1 MFLKLLDKKDTI
13 YLRNQ
18 LTNKKFADGKKT
30 QAISKLYDI
39 KQNKETI
46 VPERVRKYL
55 IDLLYNNSYID
66 SVYCPNRV
74 SVNFYNRY
82 TEGDFYDYHID
93 SFKASPK
100 SNNVFY
106 DYGFSINLNDDYEG
120 GEFVVK
126 TEAGEIGTQ
135 LQAGQA
141 VIFPIIFPHKVSK
154 VTKGV
159 RENIIG
165 WFSSN
170 VSYEQFFILKHLQE
184 SAMTLT
190 RLMKED
196 GATAEV
202 YNELLL
208 NNTLVQNY
216 LKKLWGK

>member
-1 MFLKLLDKKDTI
+1 MFLKLLDEEDTV

-18 LTNKKFADGKKT
+18 LANKKFVDGKKT

-39 KQNKETI
+39 KQNKETTL
-46 VPERVRKYL
+46 PDNVRKYL
-55 IDLLYNNSYID
+55 ISLLYDNPYID

-82 TEGDFYDYHID
+82 VEGDFYDYHID

-120 GEFVVK
+120 GEFIIK
-126 TEAGEIGTQ
+126 TEFGEIGTK

-141 VIFPIIFPHKVSK
+141 AVFPIIFPHKVNK

-170 VSYEQFFILKHLQE
+170 ISYEQFFILKHLQE

-190 RLMKED
+190 KLMKED
-196 GATAEV
+196 TATAEV
-202 YNELLL
+202 YNNLLL